1 MIMFLQITAICN
13 AILMGWKVKVN
24 GNKIIMR
31 KKLTDMTEI
40 DYDIPRLIETLME
53 LE

>member
-1 MIMFLQITAICN
+1 
-13 AILMGWKVKVN
+13 MGWKVKVN